1 MQRDFARLDLA
12 YGFEI
17 PATPQLPDRDPC
29 RRCHDSRAGHGVC
42 PERPKERSRIIPP
55 PKQQKK
61 LPEAPSKLPKVG
73 ADRTRGLD
81 FLFGALKAAP
91 DEASAKHVEAR
102 IWALWMQ
109 TPSDT
114 AALLMVRAKAAMD
127 AQKADVAL
135 KLLDAVVKL
144 RPDYVEAWNRRATLY
159 YLKNDYAH
167 SLEDIRQ
174 VLVREPRHFGALAG
188 LGMIMQD
195 IGEEKRALEAFRK
208 ALAVNPYLEKVPELV
223 KTLTEKVEGRDI

>member
-1 MQRDFARLDLA
+1 MALRFSL
-12 YGFEI
+12 
-17 PATPQLPDRDPC
+17 
-29 RRCHDSRAGHGVC
+29 SRAGLTAILLTTMIAV
-42 PERPKERSRIIPP
+42 PAIAFAQDPRVAP
-55 PKQQKK
+55 PKQKK

-73 ADRTRGLD
+73 ADRSRGLD

-102 IWALWMQ
+102 IWALWLQ

-114 AALLMVRAKAAMD
+114 AALLMMRAKAAMD
-127 AQKADVAL
+127 AQQVDVAQ

-144 RPDYVEAWNRRATLY
+144 RPDYVEGWNRRATLF

-167 SLEDIRQ
+167 SLEDIEQ

-195 IGEEKRALEAFRK
+195 LGDDKRALDAFRK
-208 ALAVNPYLEKVPELV
+208 ALAINPHLEKVPELV
-223 KTLTEKVEGRDI
+223 KVLTEKVEGRDI

>member
-1 MQRDFARLDLA
+1 MALRFPAARSGRTALVLAVTMAMAPMPAFAQDP
-12 YGFEI
+12 GP
-17 PATPQLPDRDPC
+17 PA
-29 RRCHDSRAGHGVC
+29 
-42 PERPKERSRIIPP
+42 
-55 PKQQKK
+55 KQQKK

-81 FLFGALKAAP
+81 FLFGALKVAP

-102 IWALWMQ
+102 IWALWLQ

-114 AALLMVRAKAAMD
+114 TALLMLRAKAAMD
-127 AQKADVAL
+127 AQQIEVAL

-144 RPDYVEAWNRRATLY
+144 RPDYVEGWNRRATLY
-159 YLKNDYAH
+159 YLQNDYAH
-167 SLEDIRQ
+167 SLEDIEQ
-174 VLVREPRHFGALAG
+174 VLIREPRHFGALAG

-195 IGEEKRALEAFRK
+195 LGDEKRALDAFRK
-208 ALAVNPYLEKVPELV
+208 ALAINPYLDKVPELV

>member
-1 MQRDFARLDLA
+1 MDPRFPDARKLLTAILLTATMAAAPMAALA
-12 YGFEI
+12 
-17 PATPQLPDRDPC
+17 QDP
-29 RRCHDSRAGHGVC
+29 RVT
-42 PERPKERSRIIPP
+42 P
-55 PKQQKK
+55 PKQQKP
-61 LPEAPSKLPKVG
+61 PEAPSKLPKVG

-91 DEASAKHVEAR
+91 DEVSAKHVEAR
-102 IWALWMQ
+102 IWALWLQ

-114 AALLMVRAKAAMD
+114 AALLMMRAKAAMD
-127 AQKADVAL
+127 AQQMDTAL

-167 SLEDIRQ
+167 SLQDIEQ

-195 IGEEKRALEAFRK
+195 IGDEKRALDAFRK
-208 ALAVNPYLEKVPELV
+208 ALAVNPHLDKVPELV
-223 KTLTEKVEGRDI
+223 RTLTEKVEGRDI

>member
-1 MQRDFARLDLA
+1 MALRFPGARNFVAPIFLA
-12 YGFEI
+12 AAI
-17 PATPQLPDRDPC
+17 AVVPAPASAQNPHAT
-29 RRCHDSRAGHGVC
+29 
-42 PERPKERSRIIPP
+42 P

-61 LPEAPSKLPKVG
+61 LPPEPPSKLPKVG

-102 IWALWMQ
+102 IWAVWLQ

-114 AALLMVRAKAAMD
+114 AALLMMRAKAAMD
-127 AQKADVAL
+127 AQQMDVAQ
-135 KLLDAVVKL
+135 KLLDSLVKL

-159 YLKNDYAH
+159 YLRNDYAR
-167 SLEDIRQ
+167 SLQDIEQ
-174 VLVREPRHFGALAG
+174 VLLREPRHFGALAG

-195 IGEEKRALEAFRK
+195 LGDEKRALDAFRK
-208 ALAVNPYLEKVPELV
+208 ALAINPHLEKVPDLI
-223 KTLTEKVEGRDI
+223 KSLSEKVEGRDI

>member
-1 MQRDFARLDLA
+1 MDPRFPDARKLVTAILLTAAMAAAPMAAFA
-12 YGFEI
+12 
-17 PATPQLPDRDPC
+17 QDP
-29 RRCHDSRAGHGVC
+29 RVT
-42 PERPKERSRIIPP
+42 P
-55 PKQQKK
+55 PKQQKP
-61 LPEAPSKLPKVG
+61 PEAPSKLPKVG

-91 DEASAKHVEAR
+91 DEVSAKHVEAR
-102 IWALWMQ
+102 IWALWLQ

-114 AALLMVRAKAAMD
+114 AALLMMRAKAAMD
-127 AQKADVAL
+127 AQQTDTAL

-167 SLEDIRQ
+167 SLQDIEQ

-195 IGEEKRALEAFRK
+195 IGDDKRALDAFRK
-208 ALAVNPYLEKVPELV
+208 ALAVNPHLDKVPELV
-223 KTLTEKVEGRDI
+223 RTLSEKVEGRDI

>member
-1 MQRDFARLDLA
+1 MAFRFPRAWNCRIAILAAALIAAPAVAFAQD
-12 YGFEI
+12 
-17 PATPQLPDRDPC
+17 DP
-29 RRCHDSRAGHGVC
+29 RV
-42 PERPKERSRIIPP
+42 IPP
-55 PKQQKK
+55 PRQQKK

-73 ADRTRGLD
+73 ADHTRGLD

-114 AALLMVRAKAAMD
+114 AALLMLRAKAAIE
-127 AQKADVAL
+127 AQKVDVAL
-135 KLLDAVVKL
+135 KLLDAVIKL

-159 YLKNDYAH
+159 YLKNDYTH

-174 VLVREPRHFGALAG
+174 VLIREPRHFGALAG
-188 LGMIMQD
+188 LGMIMQEVGD
-195 IGEEKRALEAFRK
+195 EKRALEAYRK
-208 ALAVNPYLEKVPELV
+208 ALAVNPHLEKIPDQV
-223 KTLTEKVEGRDI
+223 KSLTEKVEGRDI

>member
-1 MQRDFARLDLA
+1 MELRFSLARNGLTATLLAAMIAAFPISAFA
-12 YGFEI
+12 
-17 PATPQLPDRDPC
+17 Q
-29 RRCHDSRAGHGVC
+29 DSRAA
-42 PERPKERSRIIPP
+42 P
-55 PKQQKK
+55 PKLQKK
-61 LPEAPSKLPKVG
+61 LPEAPGKLPKVG

-102 IWALWMQ
+102 IWALWTQ

-114 AALLMVRAKAAMD
+114 TALLMSRANAAMG
-127 AQKADVAL
+127 AQHMDVAL

-144 RPDYVEAWNRRATLY
+144 HPDYVEGWNRRATLY
-159 YLKNDYAH
+159 YLQSDYAH
-167 SLEDIRQ
+167 SLKDIEQ

-195 IGEEKRALEAFRK
+195 IGDEKRALDAFRK
-208 ALAVNPYLEKVPELV
+208 ALAVNPHLEKVPELV
-223 KTLTEKVEGRDI
+223 KTLSEKVEGRDI

>member
-1 MQRDFARLDLA
+1 MALRFSAAHCCRIVLLLAAMSAAAPPLVLAQDLR
-12 YGFEI
+12 
-17 PATPQLPDRDPC
+17 ATP
-29 RRCHDSRAGHGVC
+29 
-42 PERPKERSRIIPP
+42 PKA
-55 PKQQKK
+55 QKK
-61 LPEAPSKLPKVG
+61 PPEAPGKLPKVG
-73 ADRTRGLD
+73 ADKSRGLD

-102 IWALWMQ
+102 IWALWTQ

-114 AALLMVRAKAAMD
+114 TALLMLRAKAAMD
-127 AQKADVAL
+127 AQQTDVAL
-135 KLLDAVVKL
+135 KLLDAVIKL
-144 RPDYVEAWNRRATLY
+144 RPDYVEGWNRRATLY

-167 SLEDIRQ
+167 SLQDIEQ

-195 IGEEKRALEAFRK
+195 LGDEKRALDAFRK
-208 ALAVNPYLEKVPELV
+208 ALAVNPHLEKVPEMV

>member
-1 MQRDFARLDLA
+1 VLRNCLSAIAAVAIMAALPAVAFA
-12 YGFEI
+12 
-17 PATPQLPDRDPC
+17 QNDP
-29 RRCHDSRAGHGVC
+29 RVV
-42 PERPKERSRIIPP
+42 P
-55 PKQQKK
+55 PKDQKKK
-61 LPEAPSKLPKVG
+61 LPEAPAKLPKVG

-91 DEASAKHVEAR
+91 DEASARHVEAR
-102 IWALWMQ
+102 IWAQWMQ

-114 AALLMVRAKAAMD
+114 AALLMTRAKAAMD
-127 AQKADVAL
+127 AKNIDIAL
-135 KLLDAVVKL
+135 KLLDSVVKL

-159 YLKNDYAH
+159 YLKNDYSH

-174 VLVREPRHFGALAG
+174 VLIREPRHFGALAG

-195 IGEEKRALEAFRK
+195 IGDERRALEAFRK
-208 ALAVNPYLEKVPELV
+208 ALAVNPHLEKVPELV

>member
-1 MQRDFARLDLA
+1 MALRFSAAHCCQIVVLLTAMSAAAPPLALAQDLR
-12 YGFEI
+12 
-17 PATPQLPDRDPC
+17 ATP
-29 RRCHDSRAGHGVC
+29 
-42 PERPKERSRIIPP
+42 PKA
-55 PKQQKK
+55 QKK
-61 LPEAPSKLPKVG
+61 PPEAPGKLPKVG
-73 ADRTRGLD
+73 ADKSRGLD

-102 IWALWMQ
+102 IWALWTQ

-114 AALLMVRAKAAMD
+114 TALLMLRAKAAMD
-127 AQKADVAL
+127 AQQTDVAL
-135 KLLDAVVKL
+135 KLLDAVIKL
-144 RPDYVEAWNRRATLY
+144 RPDYVEGWNRRATLY

-167 SLEDIRQ
+167 SLQDIEQ

-195 IGEEKRALEAFRK
+195 LGDEKRALDAFRK
-208 ALAVNPYLEKVPELV
+208 ALAVNPHLEKVPEMV